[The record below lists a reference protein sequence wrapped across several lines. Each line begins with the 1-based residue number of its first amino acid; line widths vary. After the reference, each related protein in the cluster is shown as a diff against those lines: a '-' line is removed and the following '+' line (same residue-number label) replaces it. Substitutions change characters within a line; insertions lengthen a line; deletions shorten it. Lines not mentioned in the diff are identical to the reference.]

1 MLLAVSEQRKKWI
14 AFLALLL
21 IALAFRIAMAH
32 RLANDAPED
41 GKVYS
46 QIARNVLEQHVY
58 SHDTEAPYEP
68 SLIRAPG
75 YPLFLAIIYKAFGH
89 TNNGA
94 VRIIQAVIDTASC
107 ALVAL
112 LAFCWQPDEKR
123 KRATAIAAL
132 AVAAVNP
139 FTTIYAA
146 TILAE
151 VPTIFFA
158 LATCVAATIAFRGT
172 FTTENTEEIRKRD
185 LKKSVLWWC
194 LSGLLA
200 GLGTMFR
207 PDTLLFV
214 LAICAAS
221 VIASLWNAVVSKARH
236 RFGSVPSLPGRGVRG
251 EGLARKA
258 LTPGP
263 LPEGE
268 GEYDLKRRRRFG
280 LPPRSK
286 FSQSVFAVA
295 IFSIAFLLMLAPWTI
310 RNWRVFHLFQPLQPM
325 HAEMPGEFVPRGYSR
340 WLKTWIDD
348 QRYIDPFWWEL
359 DVEQIK
365 IDDLPDS
372 AFDSPA
378 ERERVAALL
387 NQYNHPPDAN
397 GAEPTPSP
405 SPTPQPSPTP
415 PSKNE
420 KQANANSNAN
430 NSEEE
435 KSDENDNSN
444 EETDSADN
452 GESDQSKP
460 EEHLPVKMTPE
471 IDAGFAQL
479 AAERIARH
487 PFRYYV
493 WVPAKRAHALWFN
506 THSDFYP
513 FEGALLPLDELDY
526 DAHQQIWLPLFAA
539 LVAIYTLL
547 GVAGVV
553 VLWLS
558 QNFYARCWALLAVII
573 FFGRLA
579 FFSTVESPEPRY
591 VVELF
596 PILCVLGGLAI
607 NRGIVFLR
615 QLRDAV
621 RIVAA
626 SKPKPNRSE
635 ISPPTVRSGV
645 RRKTTST

>member
-1 MLLAVSEQRKKWI
+1 MFEQRKKWI

-21 IALAFRIAMAH
+21 LALAFRIAVAH
-32 RLANDAPED
+32 WLANDAPED

-75 YPLFLAIIYKAFGH
+75 YPLFLAIIYKVFGH
-89 TNNGA
+89 TNNAA
-94 VRIIQAVIDTASC
+94 VRVIQAMIDTASC

-112 LAFCWQPDEKR
+112 LASYWQPDEKR

-158 LATCVAATIAFRGT
+158 LATCLAATIAFRRT
-172 FTTENTEEIRKRD
+172 FTTEGTEED
-185 LKKSVLWWC
+185 KKSKKPVLWWC
-194 LSGLLA
+194 FAGLLA
-200 GLGTMFR
+200 GIGAMFR
-207 PDTLLFV
+207 PDSILFVAAICVTLL
-214 LAICAAS
+214 
-221 VIASLWNAVVSKARH
+221 IASL
-236 RFGSVPSLPGRGVRG
+236 
-251 EGLARKA
+251 
-258 LTPGP
+258 
-263 LPEGE
+263 
-268 GEYDLKRRRRFG
+268 RRFWSAPAKRSG
-280 LPPRSK
+280 DGALDESASEKSQSPIQGGVAPRLPPRSK
-286 FSQSVFAVA
+286 FPQSVFAVA
-295 IFSIAFLLMLAPWTI
+295 IFSIAFVLVLGPWTI

-372 AFDSPA
+372 AFDSAA
-378 ERERVAALL
+378 ERARVAALL
-387 NQYNHPPDAN
+387 NQYNHPLSGN
-397 GAEPTPSP
+397 GTESTP
-405 SPTPQPSPTP
+405 SPTPQPSLTP

-420 KQANANSNAN
+420 KQANANSNTN

-435 KSDENDNSN
+435 KSNENDNSTD
-444 EETDSADN
+444 ETDAADN
-452 GESDQSKP
+452 SGDESDQSKP
-460 EEHLPVKMTPE
+460 EEHPPVKMTPE

-487 PFRYYV
+487 PFRFYV

-526 DAHQQIWLPLFAA
+526 DAHQQIWLPIFAA

-547 GVAGVV
+547 GVAGVL
-553 VLWLS
+553 VLWRS
-558 QNFYARCWALLAVII
+558 QNFYARCWAMLAVMI

-579 FFSTVESPEPRY
+579 FFSSVESPEPRY

-596 PILCVLGGLAI
+596 PILCVLGGVAI
-607 NRGIVFLR
+607 NRMFAFLR
-615 QLRDAV
+615 QLRGAET
-621 RIVAA
+621 RE
-626 SKPKPNRSE
+626 S
-635 ISPPTVRSGV
+635 
-645 RRKTTST
+645 